1 MAARSWIIEP
11 PRHHAIAW
19 LALLGVVVGGGCG
32 RAGPAV
38 YPAAGHVQSA
48 DGRRATFGVV
58 ELTSLEGGQ
67 VASGRIEQDG
77 TFRLSTF
84 SSGDGAVAGRH
95 RLIVVQIVNT
105 ERVPLRDHH
114 HVLDVHLRHARY
126 ETSGL
131 ECQVEPR
138 RSNYLEV
145 VVEAAP
151 VPRGSGTP

>member
-1 MAARSWIIEP
+1 MAARSWIIEC
-11 PRHHAIAW
+11 PRYHPIAW
-19 LALLGVVVGGGCG
+19 VTLLGVVVGSGCG

-38 YPAAGHVQSA
+38 YPVVGHVQSS

-58 ELTSLEGGQ
+58 ELTSLKGGQ

-77 TFRLSTF
+77 TFRLSTV

-114 HVLDVHLRHARY
+114 HILDVHPRYARY

-138 RSNYLEV
+138 KTNYLEV
-145 VVEAAP
+145 VVEPAP